1 MRYRIKVEYQVD
13 DKILNLIYTAP
24 GESVESAIEIIRQIV
39 INRMAS
45 RGGSILSISEDI

>member
-1 MRYRIKVEYQVD
+1 MRYRIKVEYQID
-13 DKILNLIYTAP
+13 NKTINLIYTAP
-24 GESVESAIEIIRQIV
+24 GESVESVIEIIRQIV